1 MHAPAIRIFKEG
13 RDVVRSKW
21 FRGAFA
27 GAVAILIANIVSGIL
42 FFQIGRGLILNPEI
56 QSEKVIAVLTQI
68 EPLPLMFT
76 NGLLYL
82 LVGLFI
88 GVLDGIV
95 FTFIQESLPEQVL
108 QRGIAFG
115 LILWVLRAL
124 YFEFHV
130 PFNMFGEPVWL
141 VGVELFF
148 WIIVVLTEGM
158 ILALIYGKGV
168 APSASEQLSA

>member
-1 MHAPAIRIFKEG
+1 
-13 RDVVRSKW
+13 
-21 FRGAFA
+21 
-27 GAVAILIANIVSGIL
+27 
-42 FFQIGRGLILNPEI
+42 
-56 QSEKVIAVLTQI
+56 VLTQI

-88 GVLDGIV
+88 GVLDGVV
-95 FTFIQESLPEQVL
+95 FTFIQESLPEQVFR
-108 QRGIAFG
+108 RGIAFG

-148 WIIVVLTEGM
+148 WIIVVLIEGI
-158 ILALIYGKGV
+158 ILALIYGKRV
-168 APSASEQLSA
+168 APSASEQPSA